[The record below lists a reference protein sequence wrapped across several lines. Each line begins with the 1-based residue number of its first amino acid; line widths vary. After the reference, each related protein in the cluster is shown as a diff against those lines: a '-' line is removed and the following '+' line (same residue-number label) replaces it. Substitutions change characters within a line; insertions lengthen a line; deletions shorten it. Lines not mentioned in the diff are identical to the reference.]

1 MKANMKAKMK
11 YLTACICL
19 TMGGQA
25 QLASAGDM
33 TNFLDALRGFESG
46 LPDTTDAIVNGYQTG
61 YNDDTARTY
70 SYLKKDNLGNDIPGR
85 IDMACNGD
93 VVGETHSVKR
103 YFQKLDVDRFYNND
117 ASLAERKR
125 MIRKMQYSSL
135 NAWGFVGYQNGEAT
149 LITSGFYIPETERGL
164 SKYYSAR
171 PGSDWAGIGTGLQS
185 EATCTNTKETI
196 TFRWPGGTVDLITPQ
211 VNEWK
216 GTFSGKNDIYQFDDM
231 RIPAKQEQIIRALM
245 RSNYIKFRE
254 LMQARGKDW
263 SDILGTSYDYIHL
276 ENGAQVTKT
285 TTITMSGIIAATHL
299 RGALGVINAIFE
311 GTDAGDETGT
321 TAGFY
326 MEMFRGHDT
335 VFDTP
340 SNDIVSGTQHP
351 EMLFAGWGSDT
362 VTTGGGKDQVVIQKH
377 APGNTQTTISDFSVG
392 QDLIS
397 LGVEWAGTP
406 LTQMTIASTSDQT
419 GTILTLPGN
428 QSILLQGVPSSSLPT
443 NLDDYIVHTQTVV
456 MGWSPRATINGFRPM
471 IDKIVPERHVAVS
484 NLKAWE
490 NADGHLEVG
499 FDSWAR
505 IEFIGLK
512 LVDLTAEM
520 FSEMTGDISQ
530 LGGISIPARPII
542 TASGDITA
550 NSGAVINVSG
560 SVSGTSNYQWTQVE
574 PLSPL
579 ATIAN
584 PTGLSTSITLPNVS
598 ETTEFYFQLKGVN
611 GLSSNAASHGVLV
624 NSGDTGN
631 NAPTAVLSSSA
642 ASVVEGGTITF
653 TGANS
658 TDPDANTTLTYQ
670 WSVSSANAGSF
681 NSSTIA
687 NPTFTAAD
695 VTADISVNITLA
707 VSDGELGDS
716 ASTWITV
723 TDSTSNNSAPTAV
736 VSSSAAS
743 VQEGG
748 TITLIG
754 ANSTDPDA
762 NTTLTYLWSV
772 SPASAGSFSSTT
784 VANPMFT
791 AAEVAADTNINITLA
806 VSDGELNDSASTS
819 VTVTDSTSNNSAPT
833 AVVSSSAASVLEG
846 GSITL
851 TGANSTDPDANTTL
865 TYQWSVSPASA
876 GSFSS
881 TTAANPTFTAANVSA
896 DVIANISLTVS
907 DGELSNAASTSLTI
921 TDDTTGTTIT
931 PWIAGQTVVTN
942 GDVVS
947 YNGSCF
953 VAQNNP
959 GVWEAPTSA
968 STWFWTEISCN
979 SGNNNAPT
987 AVVSSSAASVLEGG
1001 TITLTGSNSTDPDAN
1016 TTLTYQWSVSPASAG
1031 SFSSTTTAN
1040 PTFTAA
1046 NVSANIIANI
1056 SLTVSDGELSNAAS
1070 TSVTVTDS
1078 TSENSAPTA
1087 VVSSSAASVLEG
1099 GSVTL
1104 TGSNSTDPDANTT
1117 LTYQW
1122 SVSPA
1127 SAGSFNS
1134 TTTANPTFTAANV
1147 SADTIANIS
1156 LTVSDGALSNSAVT
1170 AVTVTN
1176 DTSTGTP
1183 CIAAFVSG
1191 HIYNT
1196 GETFSYEGHNWRT
1209 LTAMWTPPAAGT
1221 LHWFEDLGACN

>member
-1 MKANMKAKMK
+1 MKATIKTKIK

-19 TMGGQA
+19 TAGGQA
-25 QLASAGDM
+25 QLANAGDM

-46 LPDTTDAIVNGYQTG
+46 LPDTNDAIVNGYQSG
-61 YNDDTARTY
+61 YNDDSARTY

-85 IDMACNGD
+85 IDLACNGD

-103 YFQKLDVDRFYNND
+103 YFQKLDVDRFYNNS
-117 ASLAERKR
+117 ASLEERKR

-149 LITSGFYIPETERGL
+149 LITSGYYIPETERGL

-171 PGSDWAGIGTGLQS
+171 PGADWAGIGTGLQS

-196 TFRWPGGTVDLITPQ
+196 TFRWEGGTVDLITPQ

-216 GTFSGKNDIYQFDDM
+216 GTFSGKSDVYQFDDM

-254 LMQARGKDW
+254 LMQARDKDW
-263 SDILGTSYDYIHL
+263 SDILGTSYDYKHI
-276 ENGAQVTKT
+276 ENGQQVTKT

-299 RGALGVINAIFE
+299 RGALGVINAIFL
-311 GTDAGDETGT
+311 GTDSGDETGT

-326 MEMFRGHDT
+326 MEMFKGHDT

-340 SNDIVSGTQHP
+340 SNDTVSGTQHP

-362 VTTGGGKDQVVIQKH
+362 VTTGGGEDQVVIQKH
-377 APGNTQTTISDFSVG
+377 APGNTQTTITDFSVG
-392 QDLIS
+392 QDRIA
-397 LGVEWAGTP
+397 LGVEWTGTP
-406 LTQMTIASTSDQT
+406 LAQMTIASTSDQT

-428 QSILLQGVPSSSLPT
+428 QSILLQGVSSSSLPT
-443 NLDDYIVHTQTVV
+443 NLDDYIVHTQSVV
-456 MGWSPRATINGFRPM
+456 MSWSPRATVNNFRPT
-471 IDKIVPERHVAVS
+471 IDKVVPERHVAVS
-484 NLKAWE
+484 DLSAWE

-499 FDSWAR
+499 FDTWAR

-512 LVDLTAEM
+512 LTDLTAEM

-530 LGGISIPARPII
+530 LGGITIPARPVI
-542 TASGDITA
+542 TASGDTTA
-550 NSGAVINVSG
+550 NSGGVINVSG
-560 SVSGTSNYQWTQVE
+560 TVSGTSNYQWTQVE

-584 PTGLSTSITLPNVS
+584 PASLSTSITLPNVGT
-598 ETTEFYFQLKGVN
+598 TTEFYFQLKGVN
-611 GLSSNAASHGVLV
+611 GLSSNAASHRVLV
-624 NSGDTGN
+624 NSGDISN

-642 ASVVEGGTITF
+642 ASVVEGGTLTL

-681 NSSTIA
+681 SSSTVA
-687 NPTFTAAD
+687 NPTFTAAN
-695 VTADISVNITLA
+695 VTADTSVNITLA
-707 VSDGELGDS
+707 VSDGELNDS
-716 ASTWITV
+716 ASKWITV

-736 VSSSAAS
+736 VSASAAS
-743 VQEGG
+743 VEEGG
-748 TITLIG
+748 TITLTG
-754 ANSTDPDA
+754 SNSTDPD
-762 NTTLTYLWSV
+762 
-772 SPASAGSFSSTT
+772 
-784 VANPMFT
+784 
-791 AAEVAADTNINITLA
+791 
-806 VSDGELNDSASTS
+806 
-819 VTVTDSTSNNSAPT
+819 TD
-833 AVVSSSAASVLEG
+833 
-846 GSITL
+846 
-851 TGANSTDPDANTTL
+851 TTL

-881 TTAANPTFTAANVSA
+881 TTAANPIFTAATVSA
-896 DVIANISLTVS
+896 DIIANISLTVN
-907 DGELSNAASTSLTI
+907 DGELSNAASASVTVTDSTS
-921 TDDTTGTTIT
+921 
-931 PWIAGQTVVTN
+931 
-942 GDVVS
+942 
-947 YNGSCF
+947 
-953 VAQNNP
+953 
-959 GVWEAPTSA
+959 E
-968 STWFWTEISCN
+968 N
-979 SGNNNAPT
+979 SAPT

-1001 TITLTGSNSTDPDAN
+1001 TVTLTGANSTDPDAN

-1046 NVSANIIANI
+1046 TVSADIIANI

-1070 TSVTVTDS
+1070 TSVTITDGTTVTPWVAGQTVVTNGDLVSYKGSCFVAQNSPGLWEAPTSASTWFWSEVACNSGNSAPTAVVSSSSASVLEGGSVTLTGANSTDPDTNTTLTYQWSVSPASAGSFSSTTTANPTFTAANVSADTIANISLTVNDGSLSNTAVTSVTVTDS

-1104 TGSNSTDPDANTT
+1104 TGANSTDPDANTT

-1127 SAGSFNS
+1127 SAGSFS
-1134 TTTANPTFTAANV
+1134 SMTAANPTFTAANV

-1156 LTVSDGALSNSAVT
+1156 LIVSDGELSNAASTSVTITDGSTVTPWIAGQT
-1170 AVTVTN
+1170 AVTNGDLVSYSGSCFVAQN
-1176 DTSTGTP
+1176 SPGLWEAPTSASTW
-1183 CIAAFVSG
+1183 F
-1191 HIYNT
+1191 
-1196 GETFSYEGHNWRT
+1196 
-1209 LTAMWTPPAAGT
+1209 WT
-1221 LHWFEDLGACN
+1221 EVACN